1 MMKSGTNVL
10 NTLYIQSKRA
20 LGHWIAHS
28 NPEAH
33 EKIMFKTQIYFSSR
47 CNILSNIYM
56 IFFNFGLIYQSR
68 TLSLNVTINILPE
81 EFRWIIFRFF
91 CGITACESN

>member
-1 MMKSGTNVL
+1 MMKSETNFL

-20 LGHWIAHS
+20 LGHWIAHP

-47 CNILSNIYM
+47 CNILSNISM
-56 IFFNFGLIYQSR
+56 IFFLI
-68 TLSLNVTINILPE
+68 L
-81 EFRWIIFRFF
+81 
-91 CGITACESN
+91 G